1 MPAIASTHPPSTAV
15 SNCSRLLF
23 HGWSNHPAGVM
34 LFNHTV
40 NANAP
45 YPRAEAFAVLFM
57 AALSCESALVSGERA
72 RLPTIVDTACVE
84 RVTTARAAR
93 ERRTRCHGSG
103 LVSVARDLHDGA
115 FARWRGAVHLARR
128 HREFDAELVPGVQ
141 HREVDALLDFHERVV
156 AR

>member
-34 LFNHTV
+34 LFNHKV

-57 AALSCESALVSGERA
+57 AALSCESARVSGERA

-84 RVTTARAAR
+84 RVTTVATRASAARAATDQDWFPSP
-93 ERRTRCHGSG
+93 ETCTMEPLPGGAG
-103 LVSVARDLHDGA
+103 LCTLRAG
-115 FARWRGAVHLARR
+115 
-128 HREFDAELVPGVQ
+128 
-141 HREVDALLDFHERVV
+141 
-156 AR
+156 